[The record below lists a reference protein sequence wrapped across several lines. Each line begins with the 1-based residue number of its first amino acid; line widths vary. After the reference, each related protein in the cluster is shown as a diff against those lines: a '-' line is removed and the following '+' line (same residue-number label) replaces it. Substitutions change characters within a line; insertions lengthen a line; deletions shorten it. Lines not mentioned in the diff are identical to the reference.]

1 MPHKRAKRS
10 VREKAKAER
19 KQDLPPSESSFNLND
34 IPKSMA
40 RVLNAE
46 MVQGAW
52 KEKKRSMEGEGDRA
66 GGGKK
71 RKIASASSK
80 TEIKIKP
87 GESLRHFKQ
96 RVEDDMRP
104 IIRSAMK
111 NTTSLSK
118 QKLKQSQKDAEE
130 LANERR
136 KGKGVSEHDE
146 ADSED
151 VSSHRRQG
159 KRKDRSP
166 SPDFLRVSSS
176 APRRLNDVV
185 QGPPELK
192 PAPRLKR
199 LAEKSQKKKAQDR
212 QGSAIE
218 DEEGDGGVITLQ
230 QKRMME
236 LEREKAINR
245 YRALKEAKLKVQQKK
260 TDALI

>member
-1 MPHKRAKRS
+1 MPHKRAKKS
-10 VREKAKAER
+10 VREKARAER
-19 KQDLPPSESSFNLND
+19 KQDLPPAESSFNHND

-66 GGGKK
+66 GGAKK
-71 RKIASASSK
+71 RKIVSSSSK
-80 TEIKIKP
+80 AEIKIKP
-87 GESLRHFKQ
+87 GESLRHFRQ

-104 IIRSAMK
+104 LIRSAMK
-111 NTTSLSK
+111 NTMSLSK
-118 QKLKQSQKDAEE
+118 QKLKQSQKDAEQ
-130 LANERR
+130 LANERS
-136 KGKGVSEHDE
+136 KGISEHDE

-151 VSSHRRQG
+151 ASFDRRKG
-159 KRKDRSP
+159 KRKGRSP

-176 APRRLNDVV
+176 APKRLNDVV
-185 QGPPELK
+185 QAPPELK

-199 LAEKSQKKKAQDR
+199 LAEKSQNKKAQDR

-245 YRALKEAKLKVQQKK
+245 YRALKEAKLKAQQKK

>member
-10 VREKAKAER
+10 AREKAKAER
-19 KQDLPPSESSFNLND
+19 KLDLPPSESSFNPHD

-46 MVQGAW
+46 VVQGAW
-52 KEKKRSMEGEGDRA
+52 KEKKRSLGGEGDRM
-66 GGGKK
+66 GDGKK

-104 IIRSAMK
+104 LIRSAMK
-111 NTTSLSK
+111 STMPLSK
-118 QKLKQSQKDAEE
+118 QKLKQSQKDVEQ
-130 LANERR
+130 LANER
-136 KGKGVSEHDE
+136 GKSKRVLEHDDS
-146 ADSED
+146 DSED
-151 VSSHRRQG
+151 AYSHRRQG

-176 APRRLNDVV
+176 APKRLNDVV
-185 QGPPELK
+185 QAPPELR
-192 PAPRLKR
+192 PAPRLRR
-199 LAEKSQKKKAQDR
+199 LAENLQHKKAQGR
-212 QGSAIE
+212 LGSAIE
-218 DEEGDGGVITLQ
+218 DEQKDGGVITLQ

-245 YRALKEAKLKVQQKK
+245 YRALKEAKQKVQQQKM
-260 TDALI
+260 DVLI

>member
-10 VREKAKAER
+10 VREKARAER
-19 KQDLPPSESSFNLND
+19 KLDLPPSESSFNPHD

-52 KEKKRSMEGEGDRA
+52 KEKKRDMEDRDRI

-104 IIRSAMK
+104 LIRSAMK
-111 NTTSLSK
+111 STTSLSK
-118 QKLKQSQKDAEE
+118 QKLKQSQKDVEQ
-130 LANERR
+130 LTNERG
-136 KGKGVSEHDE
+136 KSKGVPEHDDS
-146 ADSED
+146 DSED
-151 VSSHRRQG
+151 ASSHRRQG

-166 SPDFLRVSSS
+166 SPGFLRVSSS
-176 APRRLNDVV
+176 APKRLNDVV
-185 QGPPELK
+185 QAPPELR
-192 PAPRLKR
+192 PAPRLRR
-199 LAEKSQKKKAQDR
+199 LAEKSQHQKAQGR
-212 QGSAIE
+212 RGSAIE

-260 TDALI
+260 MDILI